1 MRKITTIFTVALV
14 LTACSEQDRPDNFE
28 PLLYAED
35 AENVTRKEATVN
47 GRIVVLGNT
56 PLPELTFIYG
66 TGTDMTLS
74 SSAVTPDADGHV
86 QARLTGLKGG
96 THYRFCLQGNN
107 GRVIL
112 TSDTLAFTTLPNEKP
127 TLYVDTATDVTR
139 SEATLAGGV
148 VKEEDTPTPELE
160 FVYSAQGDA
169 QPVRQ
174 AVEADDEGRVSLRL
188 TGLEMGTSYSFCLQ
202 GHTGDYI
209 LSSDTLT
216 FTTQPEDIP
225 QLHIDEATNVTRHEA
240 TLAGK
245 VTKEEDTPMPEL
257 EFVYSTQ
264 GDAQPVRQS
273 VEADGE
279 GRVSLQLTGLKSGTS
294 YSFCLQGH
302 AGDSILS
309 SDTLTFATQP
319 DEPPTVGHPALV
331 SLGPASAIVSYEILS
346 EGSEKLTETGC
357 YVRQLPTGHS
367 TKVTAAATTG
377 ICQLHIGGLE
387 CNSTYQIQP
396 YAASP
401 VGEAKGGTLE
411 ITTTD
416 AVTWDEPGGLSAL
429 MGEDLYR
436 FASLSFAGPMNGD
449 DLRLLRQMMGRN
461 ADGSASGGQLSH
473 VNLADA
479 DIVSGGGSYD
489 NSRYSQDHVVGQG
502 LFAGCDRL
510 EEVVLPYSTTTV
522 EKDAFLDCGSL
533 VRLTLP
539 AYTEEVVP
547 SDGCTRLAEINIP
560 TTNTHY
566 RSIDGVLFDAAGSE
580 ITWFPMGK
588 SGDYVLPSSI
598 TSIGDYAFRNCRL
611 TKITLPE
618 GFKELGQG
626 AFCGSSLEEVVAPST
641 LRTVPTAAFQACS
654 RLKTVRLGSGTEL
667 ISDYAFDGCPLE
679 HLYIEA
685 PYPPLCNPDAFTTSQ
700 ADLFSTCVL
709 HVPANRVNMYKADPE
724 WGQFEN
730 ITGIE

>member
-202 GHTGDYI
+202 GH
-209 LSSDTLT
+209 
-216 FTTQPEDIP
+216 
-225 QLHIDEATNVTRHEA
+225 
-240 TLAGK
+240 
-245 VTKEEDTPMPEL
+245 
-257 EFVYSTQ
+257 
-264 GDAQPVRQS
+264 
-273 VEADGE
+273 
-279 GRVSLQLTGLKSGTS
+279 
-294 YSFCLQGH
+294 

-461 ADGSASGGQLSH
+461 ADGSATGGQLSH

-626 AFCGSSLEEVVAPST
+626 AFCGSSLEEGVAPST

>member
-47 GRIVVLGNT
+47 GRVVVLGST
-56 PLPELTFIYG
+56 PMPELTFIYG
-66 TGTDMTLS
+66 AGTDMTFS

-96 THYRFCLQGNN
+96 IRYRFCLQGNN

-139 SEATLAGGV
+139 NEATLAGGI
-148 VKEEDTPTPELE
+148 VKEEDTPMPELE
-160 FVYSAQGDA
+160 FVYSPQGDA

-188 TGLEMGTSYSFCLQ
+188 TGLET
-202 GHTGDYI
+202 
-209 LSSDTLT
+209 
-216 FTTQPEDIP
+216 
-225 QLHIDEATNVTRHEA
+225 
-240 TLAGK
+240 
-245 VTKEEDTPMPEL
+245 
-257 EFVYSTQ
+257 
-264 GDAQPVRQS
+264 
-273 VEADGE
+273 
-279 GRVSLQLTGLKSGTS
+279 GTS

-309 SDTLTFATQP
+309 SDTLTFATLP
-319 DEPPTVGHPALV
+319 DEPPTVGNPALV

-357 YVRQLPTGHS
+357 YVRLLPSGLS

-387 CNSTYQIQP
+387 RNSSYQIQP

-461 ADGSASGGQLSH
+461 ADGSAIGGQLSH

-510 EEVVLPYSTTTV
+510 EEVVLPNSTTTV

-547 SDGCTRLAEINIP
+547 SDGCIRLAEINISAA
-560 TTNTHY
+560 NTHY
-566 RSIDGVLFDAAGSE
+566 RSIDGVLFNADGAE
-580 ITWFPMGK
+580 IVWFPMGK
-588 SGDYVLPSSI
+588 SGNYVLPASI

-626 AFCGSSLEEVVAPST
+626 VFYGSSLEEVVTPST
-641 LRTVPTAAFQACS
+641 LRTIPTAAFQACS

-679 HLYIEA
+679 NIYIEA
-685 PYPPLCNPDAFTTSQ
+685 PYAPVCNPDAFTTSQ

-709 HVPANRVNMYKADPE
+709 HVPANRIGMYKADPE

>member
-188 TGLEMGTSYSFCLQ
+188 TGLEM
-202 GHTGDYI
+202 
-209 LSSDTLT
+209 
-216 FTTQPEDIP
+216 
-225 QLHIDEATNVTRHEA
+225 
-240 TLAGK
+240 
-245 VTKEEDTPMPEL
+245 
-257 EFVYSTQ
+257 
-264 GDAQPVRQS
+264 
-273 VEADGE
+273 
-279 GRVSLQLTGLKSGTS
+279 GTS

>member
-1 MRKITTIFTVALV
+1 M
-14 LTACSEQDRPDNFE
+14 
-28 PLLYAED
+28 
-35 AENVTRKEATVN
+35 
-47 GRIVVLGNT
+47 
-56 PLPELTFIYG
+56 
-66 TGTDMTLS
+66 
-74 SSAVTPDADGHV
+74 
-86 QARLTGLKGG
+86 
-96 THYRFCLQGNN
+96 
-107 GRVIL
+107 
-112 TSDTLAFTTLPNEKP
+112 
-127 TLYVDTATDVTR
+127 
-139 SEATLAGGV
+139 
-148 VKEEDTPTPELE
+148 
-160 FVYSAQGDA
+160 
-169 QPVRQ
+169 
-174 AVEADDEGRVSLRL
+174 
-188 TGLEMGTSYSFCLQ
+188 
-202 GHTGDYI
+202 
-209 LSSDTLT
+209 
-216 FTTQPEDIP
+216 
-225 QLHIDEATNVTRHEA
+225 
-240 TLAGK
+240 
-245 VTKEEDTPMPEL
+245 
-257 EFVYSTQ
+257 
-264 GDAQPVRQS
+264 
-273 VEADGE
+273 
-279 GRVSLQLTGLKSGTS
+279 
-294 YSFCLQGH
+294 
-302 AGDSILS
+302 
-309 SDTLTFATQP
+309 
-319 DEPPTVGHPALV
+319 GHPALV

-461 ADGSASGGQLSH
+461 ADGSATGGQLSH

>member
-174 AVEADDEGRVSLRL
+174 
-188 TGLEMGTSYSFCLQ
+188 
-202 GHTGDYI
+202 
-209 LSSDTLT
+209 
-216 FTTQPEDIP
+216 
-225 QLHIDEATNVTRHEA
+225 
-240 TLAGK
+240 
-245 VTKEEDTPMPEL
+245 
-257 EFVYSTQ
+257 
-264 GDAQPVRQS
+264 S

-357 YVRQLPTGHS
+357 YVRQLPTGHT
-367 TKVTAAATTG
+367 TKVTAVPTTG

-461 ADGSASGGQLSH
+461 ADGSATGGQLSH

>member
-202 GHTGDYI
+202 GHTGD
-209 LSSDTLT
+209 
-216 FTTQPEDIP
+216 
-225 QLHIDEATNVTRHEA
+225 
-240 TLAGK
+240 
-245 VTKEEDTPMPEL
+245 
-257 EFVYSTQ
+257 
-264 GDAQPVRQS
+264 
-273 VEADGE
+273 
-279 GRVSLQLTGLKSGTS
+279 
-294 YSFCLQGH
+294 
-302 AGDSILS
+302 SILS

-357 YVRQLPTGHS
+357 YVRQLPSGHT
-367 TKVTAAATTG
+367 TKMTAAATTG

-436 FASLSFAGPMNGD
+436 FTSLSFAGPMNGD

-461 ADGSASGGQLSH
+461 ADGSATGGQLSH

-510 EEVVLPYSTTTV
+510 EEVVLPNSTTTV

>member
-202 GHTGDYI
+202 GHTGDSI

-216 FTTQPEDIP
+216 FT
-225 QLHIDEATNVTRHEA
+225 
-240 TLAGK
+240 
-245 VTKEEDTPMPEL
+245 
-257 EFVYSTQ
+257 
-264 GDAQPVRQS
+264 
-273 VEADGE
+273 
-279 GRVSLQLTGLKSGTS
+279 
-294 YSFCLQGH
+294 
-302 AGDSILS
+302 
-309 SDTLTFATQP
+309 TQP

-461 ADGSASGGQLSH
+461 ADGSATGGQLSH